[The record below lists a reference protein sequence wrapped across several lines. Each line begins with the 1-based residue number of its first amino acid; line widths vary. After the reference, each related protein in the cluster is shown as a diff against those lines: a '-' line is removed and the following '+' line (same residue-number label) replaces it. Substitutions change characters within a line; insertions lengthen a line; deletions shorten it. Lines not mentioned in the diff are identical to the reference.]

1 MSECTIIHINKY
13 GNRYGKFSLHHQNDS
28 NLLNKIIYIRVKS
41 TPFFKHY
48 LKRDYDAE
56 LV

>member
-41 TPFFKHY
+41 TLNTY
-48 LKRDYDAE
+48 LKRDYEAE